1 MSKQEKDFSQGRN
14 ALYRFV
20 PVLLLWTASAF
31 VVHPVGAQDPV
42 VVIVNHAESVTSLD
56 LDTIR
61 KYYEN
66 DLLQWEDG
74 RQVTLYNLRVK
85 DEARG
90 TFSRGVLQ
98 KEPDTVA
105 MEWANKKITNTAKNP
120 PRTVSSEVLMQAR
133 VGKDPGAIGY
143 LRRSALSSEDV
154 RVVATIE

>member
-1 MSKQEKDFSQGRN
+1 MNKQRRDFTQRKKASLRLVA
-14 ALYRFV
+14 ALLFLSV
-20 PVLLLWTASAF
+20 SAF
-31 VVHPVGAQDPV
+31 LVHPVPAADPV
-42 VVIVNHAESVTSLD
+42 VVIVNSANPVNSLD
-56 LDTIR
+56 VDAVR

-74 RQVTLYNLRVK
+74 RKVTLYDLRVK
-85 DEARG
+85 DEARE
-90 TFSRGVLQ
+90 TFSRTVLQ

-143 LRRSALSSEDV
+143 LRRSALSSEGV
-154 RVVATIE
+154 KVVATLE